1 MIKVKKMID
10 KAKSKK
16 KYDIIDEFEK
26 EHINSVINFSNI
38 EGTFD
43 SELIQLIID
52 HTCKKTIVYKLTIKS
67 VVSTLTKR
75 PTLNKKNNNYMV
87 DIPALEKIDEWS
99 GLSYE
104 LENSDSAFISIYNV
118 FKVINK
124 YNSSKIFIFLPD
136 YTLTNLNVKLNKYCC
151 DLEKH
156 SRATVLNPY
165 FKFIKLHSE
174 SKLSYVNTS
183 LRCMSWIN
191 YGISPSIIINYD
203 NNYIHLAINIDNWKN
218 PFTFKINLNLD
229 TLLNYFSTHIENNST
244 KQKWQNEY
252 FYELN
257 NISQMIPKSLSNTTN
272 TKVITVH
279 NDFFN
284 LTNVLNFEGIKNI
297 VELLNELNI
306 ILSNSTELTEYC
318 YVLIMS
324 TLFNSLKNKIGS
336 DVEII
341 IHNGL
346 HKESQNLAPSAVTGY
361 FIDYMNFNF
370 KKQLC

>member
-1 MIKVKKMID
+1 MIKFKNIINKLT
-10 KAKSKK
+10 SKTR
-16 KYDIIDEFEK
+16 YNIIDEFEK
-26 EHINSVINFSNI
+26 EHINGVINISNI
-38 EGTFD
+38 ENEFD

-52 HTCKKTIVYKLTIKS
+52 HTCKKTIVYKLNIKS
-67 VVSTLTKR
+67 VISTLTKR

-87 DIPALEKIDEWS
+87 DIPTLEKIDEWS

-104 LENSDSAFISIYNV
+104 LENSDSAFSSIYNV

-124 YNSSKIFIFLPD
+124 YNSSKVFIFLPE
-136 YTLTNLNVKLNKYCC
+136 YTSTNFNVKLTKYCC

-156 SRATVLNPY
+156 SKAIVLNPY

-174 SKLSYVNTS
+174 NKLSYVNTS

-191 YGISPSIIINYD
+191 YGISPSIIVNYGD
-203 NNYIHLAINIDNWKN
+203 NYIHLTINIDNWKN
-218 PFTFKINLNLD
+218 PITFKINLNLD
-229 TLLNYFSTHIENNST
+229 TLLNYFSTHTENNST
-244 KQKWQNEY
+244 TQKWQNEY

-257 NISQMIPKSLSNTTN
+257 NISQMIPKALYDNTNTT
-272 TKVITVH
+272 VITLH

-284 LTNVLNFEGIKNI
+284 LANLLNFEGIKNI
-297 VELLNELNI
+297 VELLSELCI
-306 ILSNSTELTEYC
+306 ILNNSSDLTEYC
-318 YVLIMS
+318 YLLILI
-324 TLFNSLKNKIGS
+324 TLFNSLKKKLGS

-346 HKESQNLAPSAVTGY
+346 HKEAKTLTSSIIVGY
-361 FIDYMNFNF
+361 FIDYMNFDF